1 MKKYKLLIVLVLV
14 LTTLTGCIKRDKMDA
29 IEIKTTVYPIEY
41 LIDNIYGYNSNI
53 GSIYP
58 NDTVPKEYKITDK
71 KLKEYAKVN
80 MFVYNGLTTE
90 KQIAATLLNENNKL
104 KLIDVS
110 QGLSITHDV
119 EELWLSPS
127 NYLMLAQNVKNALVD
142 YANSTILK
150 QEIEKKYDDLK
161 LIISQFDA
169 NFKTTADKSTNKN
182 IIAGNDVFK
191 FLEKYGF
198 TVLSIEENDTYDA
211 KEYQKAKNLITQKK
225 NKYIYLL
232 DTEKGKESE
241 NVKKL
246 MSAGA
251 QVIYINSIETLTD
264 EERANKVTYQTVMN
278 EFIDNIKKETYNSK
292 WKLY

>member
-1 MKKYKLLIVLVLV
+1 MKKNKLLIVLFLV
-14 LTTLTGCIKRDKMDA
+14 LITLTGCIKRDTMDE
-29 IEIKTTVYPIEY
+29 IEIKTTIYPIEY
-41 LIDNIYGYNSNI
+41 LIDGIYGYNSNI
-53 GSIYP
+53 SSIYP
-58 NDTVPKEYKITDK
+58 NNTNPATYKITDK
-71 KLKEYAKVN
+71 KLNEYSKVN
-80 MFVYNGLTTE
+80 MFVYNGLTSE
-90 KQIAATLLNENNKL
+90 KQIAATLLNQNNKL

-110 QGLSITHDV
+110 QGLAINHDV

-150 QEIEKKYDDLK
+150 QEIEKNYDDLK

-169 NFKTTADKSTNKN
+169 AFKSTADKSNNKN

-211 KEYQKAKNLITQKK
+211 KEYQKAKNLITGKK

-246 MSAGA
+246 VSAGA
-251 QVIYINSIETLTD
+251 TVIYINSIETLTD
-264 EERANKVTYQTVMN
+264 EERANKVTYQTIMT
-278 EFIDNIKKETYNSK
+278 EFIDNIKKETYTTK
-292 WKLY
+292 

>member
-14 LTTLTGCIKRDKMDA
+14 LVTLTGCIKRDKMDA

-53 GSIYP
+53 SSIYP

-71 KLKEYAKVN
+71 KLKEYSKVN
-80 MFVYNGLTTE
+80 MFVYNGLTSE

-169 NFKTTADKSTNKN
+169 NFKTTADKSNNKN

-278 EFIDNIKKETYNSK
+278 EFIDNIKKETYNS
-292 WKLY
+292 

>member
-1 MKKYKLLIVLVLV
+1 MKKYKLLLLLFLVSI
-14 LTTLTGCIKRDKMDA
+14 TLTGCIKRDNMDE
-29 IEIKTTVYPIEY
+29 IEIKTTIYPIEY
-41 LIDNIYGYNSNI
+41 LIDGIYGYNSNI
-53 GSIYP
+53 SSIYP
-58 NDTVPKEYKITDK
+58 NNTDPETYKITDK
-71 KLKEYAKVN
+71 KLKEYAQVN
-80 MFVYNGLTTE
+80 MFVYNGLTSE

-110 QGLSITHDV
+110 QGLTINHDV

-150 QEIEKKYDDLK
+150 QEIEKNYDDLK

-169 NFKTTADKSTNKN
+169 SFKATADKSNNKN

-198 TVLSIEENDTYDA
+198 TVLSIEENNTYDA
-211 KEYQKAKNLITQKK
+211 KEYQKAKNLITGKK

-246 MSAGA
+246 VSAGA

-264 EERANKVTYQTVMN
+264 EERTNKVTYQTIMT

-292 WKLY
+292 

>member
-14 LTTLTGCIKRDKMDA
+14 LVTLTGCIKRDKMDA

-53 GSIYP
+53 SSIYP

-71 KLKEYAKVN
+71 KLKEYSKVN
-80 MFVYNGLTTE
+80 MFVYNGLTSE

-169 NFKTTADKSTNKN
+169 NFKTTADKSINKN

-232 DTEKGKESE
+232 DTEKDKESE

-278 EFIDNIKKETYNSK
+278 EFIDNIKKETYNS
-292 WKLY
+292 

>member
-292 WKLY
+292 